1 MEKVIFIQLSGKKE
15 NKTVA
20 QFNKEEFEET
30 VLLAKYAINI
40 VLNTYNKM
48 VDDEDDE
55 NRYLG
60 YFDFKIIKKFF
71 IY

>member
-1 MEKVIFIQLSGKKE
+1 MGKKE
-15 NKTVA
+15 TKL
-20 QFNKEEFEET
+20 FNKEEFEET

-60 YFDFKIIKKFF
+60 YFDFKIVKKFF

>member
-1 MEKVIFIQLSGKKE
+1 MGKKE
-15 NKTVA
+15 TKL
-20 QFNKEEFEET
+20 FNKEEFEET
-30 VLLAKYAINI
+30 ILLAKYAINI

>member
-1 MEKVIFIQLSGKKE
+1 MGKKE
-15 NKTVA
+15 TKL
-20 QFNKEEFEET
+20 FNKEEFEET

>member
-1 MEKVIFIQLSGKKE
+1 MGKKE
-15 NKTVA
+15 TKL
-20 QFNKEEFEET
+20 FNKEEFEET
-30 VLLAKYAINI
+30 VLLAKYAISI

>member
-1 MEKVIFIQLSGKKE
+1 MGKKE
-15 NKTVA
+15 TKL
-20 QFNKEEFEET
+20 FNKEEFEET

-60 YFDFKIIKKFF
+60 CFDFKIIKKFF